1 MLDDCFIERIASE
14 VSVRPEQ
21 VAATV
26 RLLDGGATI
35 PFVARYR
42 KDVVGSLDEA
52 QIETIAERNSYY
64 IGVVNRRRNIL
75 DACTKAGVLTDELR
89 AKIDACYDKSVLEDL
104 YLPFKPKR
112 RTKASAAED
121 QGLAPL
127 ADFLLQQ
134 LPGLQAIEEFASA
147 FVKPEKSVSSP
158 EEAFEGACYIIAE
171 RIAADPEARIFLRN
185 RMAEAGVLSARATKN
200 AEGSKTKFEAYYNF
214 SEPLNK
220 IPSHR
225 MLALLRGAKEGV
237 LRVDIS
243 IDDEAAL
250 NDLASRYIREPAFA
264 AILRPAIAEAYTRHL
279 RPAIESEEMEE
290 ARKRAEDEAIR
301 VCRENVAGI
310 LLTPSAGAI
319 NVIGVVVSPKKGCR
333 FSVVNG
339 MGQLL
344 ENVTV
349 AFVADVDLAES
360 CAEPLR
366 ALMQKHDAYAIAIA
380 NGPGAREIAKVI
392 NGVLGDVRDKGAF
405 TVLLSPSPA
414 VACASTRQAK
424 EEHPELDAESL
435 QSLSIARRLQNPLAE
450 LVKAEPRSI
459 GTGQYQHDVNQKH
472 LRESLHRT
480 VASCVNRVGV
490 DLNTASVEM
499 LRYVSGLQ
507 PSVAEN
513 IVAKRV
519 ALGGFTTREQLREVE
534 GVGPKVFEQCVGFL
548 KIPNAAQPLDATAI
562 HPEIYPLVERLVHS
576 VTDDVAG
583 LIANAELIDKVDFAA
598 FETEAFG
605 PLTLADVRMQLL
617 SPGYD
622 VRGVFN
628 APRFL
633 EGVSSV
639 NDLNEGME
647 IEGVV
652 TNVTDFGAFV
662 NIGVQQDGLVHLSEL
677 STRFVKDPREV
688 IKVGDVVK
696 VRVIKVDKE
705 TPRISLS
712 MKAAQPPRARRP
724 EGTRPAR
731 RRPEAAPQV
740 APAGEGGVAT
750 LDATQSAAP
759 TEETRRPARR
769 RPDGAQGRPA
779 GGESDDRRAGRPRRP
794 EKTGRDRSEGH
805 DRDRRPSDKSA
816 RGNRESSPRPTA
828 FGDTGALVN
837 TLLADQL
844 AILKKKIGS

>member
-14 VSVRPEQ
+14 ISVRPEQ
-21 VAATV
+21 IAATI

-42 KDVVGSLDEA
+42 KDVVGNLDEA

-64 IGVVNRRRNIL
+64 IGVLNRRRNIL
-75 DACTKAGVLTDELR
+75 DACTKAGVLTDEFH
-89 AKIDACYDKSVLEDL
+89 AKIDACFDKTVLEDL

-121 QGLAPL
+121 QGLVPL
-127 ADFLLQQ
+127 ADFLMQQ
-134 LPGLQAIEEFASA
+134 LPGLQAIEEFAAA

-158 EEAFEGACYIIAE
+158 EEALEGACYIIAE

-185 RMAEAGVLSARATKN
+185 RMEEAGVLTARATKN
-200 AEGSKTKFEAYYNF
+200 AEAAKTKFEAYYNF

-225 MLALLRGAKEGV
+225 MLAILRGAKEGV
-237 LRVDIS
+237 LRVDIT

-250 NDLASRYIREPAFA
+250 NDLAARYVRESAFEA
-264 AILRPAIAEAYTRHL
+264 LLRPAITEAYTRHL

-310 LLTPSAGAI
+310 LLAPSAGAI
-319 NVIGVVVSPKKGCR
+319 NTIGVVVSPKKGCR
-333 FSVVNG
+333 LSVVNG
-339 MGQLL
+339 SGQLL
-344 ENVTV
+344 ESVNVPF
-349 AFVADVDLAES
+349 AADVDLAES
-360 CAEPLR
+360 CVDPVR
-366 ALMQKHDAYAIAIA
+366 TLMQKHEAYAIAIA

-392 NGVLGDVRDKGAF
+392 NGVLGDARDKGAF
-405 TVLLSPSPA
+405 TLLVSPSPA
-414 VACASTRQAK
+414 AACAATRKAK
-424 EEHPELDAESL
+424 EEYPELDTESL
-435 QSLSIARRLQNPLAE
+435 QALSVARRLQNPLAE
-450 LVKAEPRSI
+450 LVKVEPRSI

-472 LRESLHRT
+472 LREALHRT
-480 VASCVNRVGV
+480 VTSCVNRVGV

-513 IVAKRV
+513 IVAKRN
-519 ALGGFTTREQLREVE
+519 ALGGFTSREQLREVE

-548 KIPNAAQPLDATAI
+548 RISNAVQPLDATAI
-562 HPEIYPLVERLVHS
+562 HPEIYPLVDRLARS
-576 VTDDVAG
+576 VADDVAS
-583 LIANAELIDKVDFAA
+583 LMTNAELINKVDFAA

-605 PLTLADVRMQLL
+605 PLTLADVREQLL
-617 SPGYD
+617 SPGFD

-628 APRFL
+628 VPRFL

-705 TPRISLS
+705 APRISLS
-712 MKAAQPPRARRP
+712 MKAAQPPRPRRS
-724 EGTRPAR
+724 EGARPAR
-731 RRPEAAPQV
+731 RRPETASPV
-740 APAGEGGVAT
+740 ASAEAGGTADVA
-750 LDATQSAAP
+750 QSAP
-759 TEETRRPARR
+759 TGETRRPLRR
-769 RPDGAQGRPA
+769 RSESVPGRSTA
-779 GGESDDRRAGRPRRP
+779 NEGEERRAGRPRRS
-794 EKTGRDRSEGH
+794 EKTGRDRSEGQ
-805 DRDRRPSDKSA
+805 DRERRPSDKAA
-816 RGNRESSPRPTA
+816 RGNREAAPRPAA

-844 AILKKKIGS
+844 ALLKKKIGS